1 MDFFYRLVTM
11 DSVVGEF
18 FGVVPITILA
28 GLVYVIVR
36 WAWVRK
42 SGEVVNV
49 GKEALR
55 LVFVCYVVG
64 LVNLVL
70 VPQNMWRYAWF
81 YLKNGY
87 KGGDLAPLF
96 SGGFNFVPSL
106 VRVMRGELQLGSW
119 VKVMLVGNAVML
131 VPMGVLLPLVMKKLK
146 PRHMLC
152 LALLIPLAIEVFQPI
167 IGRSFDIDDIIMNF
181 AGVALGYCVV
191 VIVKAMGRLILRK

>member
-55 LVFVCYVVG
+55 LVFVCYLVG

-96 SGGFNFVPSL
+96 SGGFNIVPSF

-146 PRHMLC
+146 PRYMLC
-152 LALLIPLAIEVFQPI
+152 LALLIPLAIEVLQPI